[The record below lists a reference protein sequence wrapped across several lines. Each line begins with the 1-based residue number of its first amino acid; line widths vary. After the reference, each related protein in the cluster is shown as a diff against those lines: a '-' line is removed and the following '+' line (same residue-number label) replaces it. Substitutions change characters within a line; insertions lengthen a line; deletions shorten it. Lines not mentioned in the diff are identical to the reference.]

1 MKNSTSIKWKFKIL
15 AVTAA
20 SALLLSSCDY
30 LVENAYNQTENNIGI
45 VSEAIV
51 ENTSAENDNVTDNSE
66 NKTEEAAAPKVTAAE
81 ELITDAVVT
90 DTPATNISETKTE
103 NITAE
108 APPFK
113 ASDIPEY
120 SGSPYAEINNNVPFF
135 TDYPDRSFAIYS
147 PLDNLGRCG
156 VTYANISKDLM
167 PTEKRGEIGSVRPS
181 GWHTVK
187 YNDLIKD
194 LYLYNRCHLIGYQLT
209 GENANERNLITGT
222 RYMNTEGM
230 EPFESRVANY
240 ISSRNAHVLYRV
252 TPIFDG
258 NDLLARGVLME
269 AYSTDNEGAGICFC
283 VFCYNVQPGIG
294 INYADGDSWVIEE
307 AVTEAVT
314 TEPEPVTESQ
324 TEEPEIIKL
333 EPVEPQE
340 PIERE
345 MPSEEKSQTYILN
358 TNTKKFHYPSCSSVS
373 AMKDKNKQEYTGS
386 RDDIIAMGYDPC
398 KKCYP

>member
-1 MKNSTSIKWKFKIL
+1 MKNYTAIKLKVFAT
-15 AVTAA
+15 AVA
-20 SALLLSSCDY
+20 SALLLSGCDY
-30 LVENAYNQTENNIGI
+30 LVENAYDTTDNNSGI

-51 ENTSAENDNVTDNSE
+51 ENVSVEQENVSDDNE
-66 NKTEEAAAPKVTAAE
+66 QKTNEAAAPEVTVSDESIVDAAVIE
-81 ELITDAVVT
+81 EAVAE
-90 DTPATNISETKTE
+90 PKAYNE
-103 NITAE
+103 NIKAE
-108 APPFK
+108 APPFN

-120 SGSPYAEINNNVPFF
+120 SGSSYAEINNNVPFF
-135 TDYPDRSFAIYS
+135 TDYPDSSFAIYS

-156 VTYANISKDLM
+156 VAYANISTELM

-269 AYSTDNEGAGICFC
+269 AYSNDDDGAGICFC

-314 TEPEPVTESQ
+314 TEPEPVTEPE
-324 TEEPEIIKL
+324 TEPEIIRL

-358 TNTKKFHYPSCSSVS
+358 TNTKKFHYPSCSSVDS
-373 AMKDKNKQEYTGS
+373 MKDKNKQEYTGS

-398 KKCYP
+398 KRCYP

>member
-1 MKNSTSIKWKFKIL
+1 
-15 AVTAA
+15 
-20 SALLLSSCDY
+20 
-30 LVENAYNQTENNIGI
+30 
-45 VSEAIV
+45 
-51 ENTSAENDNVTDNSE
+51 
-66 NKTEEAAAPKVTAAE
+66 
-81 ELITDAVVT
+81 
-90 DTPATNISETKTE
+90 
-103 NITAE
+103 
-108 APPFK
+108 
-113 ASDIPEY
+113 
-120 SGSPYAEINNNVPFF
+120 
-135 TDYPDRSFAIYS
+135 
-147 PLDNLGRCG
+147 
-156 VTYANISKDLM
+156 M
-167 PTEKRGEIGSVRPS
+167 PTEKRGEIGSIRPS

-240 ISSRNAHVLYRV
+240 ICSRNAHVLYRV

-269 AYSTDNEGAGICFC
+269 AYSTDDEGAGICFC

-314 TEPEPVTESQ
+314 TEPEPVTEPE
-324 TEEPEIIKL
+324 TEPEIIRL
-333 EPVEPQE
+333 EPVEQQK

-345 MPSEEKSQTYILN
+345 LPSEDKSQTYILN
-358 TNTKKFHYPSCSSVS
+358 TNTKKFHYPSCSSVNS
-373 AMKDKNKQEYTGS
+373 MKDKNKQEYTGS
-386 RDDIIAMGYDPC
+386 RDDIIAIGYDPC

>member
-1 MKNSTSIKWKFKIL
+1 MRVF
-15 AVTAA
+15 ATAIA
-20 SALLLSSCDY
+20 SALLLSGCDY
-30 LVENAYNQTENNIGI
+30 LVENAYDQTETNIGI
-45 VSEAIV
+45 VSEAI
-51 ENTSAENDNVTDNSE
+51 AENASVKQENVSDDNDQ
-66 NKTEEAAAPKVTAAE
+66 KTNEAAIPEVTVSDESIVDAAIIEETVAEPKAY
-81 ELITDAVVT
+81 
-90 DTPATNISETKTE
+90 NE
-103 NITAE
+103 NIKVE

-120 SGSPYAEINNNVPFF
+120 NGSPYAEINNNVPFF
-135 TDYPDRSFAIYS
+135 TDHPDSSFAIYS

-167 PTEKRGEIGSVRPS
+167 PTEKRGEIGSIRPS

-269 AYSTDNEGAGICFC
+269 AYSTEDDGTGICFC

-307 AVTEAVT
+307 TVTEAVT
-314 TEPEPVTESQ
+314 TEPEPVTEP
-324 TEEPEIIKL
+324 EAEPEIIKL
-333 EPVEPQE
+333 EPVEQQE

-358 TNTKKFHYPSCSSVS
+358 TNTKKFHYPSCSSVNS
-373 AMKDKNKQEYTGS
+373 MKDKNKQEYTGS

>member
-1 MKNSTSIKWKFKIL
+1 MKNKTSIKLKIL
-15 AVTAA
+15 AASVI
-20 SALLLSSCDY
+20 SALLLSGCDY
-30 LVENAYNQTENNIGI
+30 LVENAYDQTENNLGI
-45 VSEAIV
+45 VSEAIM
-51 ENTSAENDNVTDNSE
+51 ENASAEQDAVTDNSE
-66 NKTEEAAAPKVTAAE
+66 NKTEVAAAPEVTATE
-81 ELITDAVVT
+81 EIITDAVVT
-90 DTPATNISETKTE
+90 DIPATDISETKTE
-103 NITAE
+103 NIKAE

-120 SGSPYAEINNNVPFF
+120 SGSPYTEINNNVPFF
-135 TDYPDRSFAIYS
+135 TDHPAGSFEIYS
-147 PLDNLGRCG
+147 PLDELGRCG
-156 VTYANISKDLM
+156 TAYANISTELM

-240 ISSRNAHVLYRV
+240 ISSRNKHVLYRV
-252 TPIFDG
+252 TPVFDG
-258 NDLLARGVLME
+258 NDLVARGVLME
-269 AYSTDNEGAGICFC
+269 AYSAEDEGAGICFC

-314 TEPEPVTESQ
+314 ETEPVTESQ

-340 PIERE
+340 PVERE

-358 TNTKKFHYPSCSSVS
+358 TNTKKFHYPSCSSVNS
-373 AMKDKNKQEYTGS
+373 MKDKNKQEYTGS

-398 KKCYP
+398 KRCYP

>member
-1 MKNSTSIKWKFKIL
+1 MIEETVAEPK
-15 AVTAA
+15 
-20 SALLLSSCDY
+20 
-30 LVENAYNQTENNIGI
+30 AYN
-45 VSEAIV
+45 
-51 ENTSAENDNVTDNSE
+51 
-66 NKTEEAAAPKVTAAE
+66 
-81 ELITDAVVT
+81 
-90 DTPATNISETKTE
+90 E
-103 NITAE
+103 NIKVE

-120 SGSPYAEINNNVPFF
+120 NGSPYAEINNNVPFF
-135 TDYPDRSFAIYS
+135 TDHPDSSFAIYS

-167 PTEKRGEIGSVRPS
+167 PTEKRGEIGSIRPS

-269 AYSTDNEGAGICFC
+269 AYSTEDDGTGICFC

-307 AVTEAVT
+307 TVTEAVT
-314 TEPEPVTESQ
+314 TEPEPVTEP
-324 TEEPEIIKL
+324 EAEPEIIKL
-333 EPVEPQE
+333 EPVEQQE

-358 TNTKKFHYPSCSSVS
+358 TNTKKFHYPSCSSVNS
-373 AMKDKNKQEYTGS
+373 MKDKNKQEYTGS

>member
-1 MKNSTSIKWKFKIL
+1 MKNKTSIKLKIL
-15 AVTAA
+15 VA
-20 SALLLSSCDY
+20 SVVLALLLSGCDY
-30 LVENAYNQTENNIGI
+30 LVENAYDQTENNLGI
-45 VSEAIV
+45 VSEAIM
-51 ENTSAENDNVTDNSE
+51 ENASAEQDAVTDNSE
-66 NKTEEAAAPKVTAAE
+66 NKTEVAAAPEVTVTE
-81 ELITDAVVT
+81 EIITDAVVT
-90 DTPATNISETKTE
+90 DAPVTDVSVTE
-103 NITAE
+103 NIKLE

-120 SGSPYAEINNNVPFF
+120 SGSPYVEINNNVPFF
-135 TDYPDRSFAIYS
+135 TDHPDNSFAIYS

-156 VTYANISKDLM
+156 VAYANISTDLM
-167 PTEKRGEIGSVRPS
+167 PTAKRGEIGSVRPS

-240 ISSRNAHVLYRV
+240 INSQNAHVLYRV
-252 TPIFDG
+252 TPIFDE

-269 AYSTDNEGAGICFC
+269 AYSTDDDGAGICFC

-307 AVTEAVT
+307 DVTEAV

-324 TEEPEIIKL
+324 TEEPEIIRL
-333 EPVEPQE
+333 EPVEQQE
-340 PIERE
+340 PVERE
-345 MPSEEKSQTYILN
+345 LPSEEKSQTYILN
-358 TNTKKFHYPSCSSVS
+358 TNTKKFHYPSCSSVNS
-373 AMKDKNKQEYTGS
+373 MKDKNKQEYTGS

-398 KKCYP
+398 KRCYP

>member
-15 AVTAA
+15 AVTAV
-20 SALLLSSCDY
+20 SALLLSGCDY
-30 LVENAYNQTENNIGI
+30 LVENAYDQTENNLGI
-45 VSEAIV
+45 VSEAIM
-51 ENTSAENDNVTDNSE
+51 ENASAEQDDVTDNSE
-66 NKTEEAAAPKVTAAE
+66 NKTEVAAAPEVTVTE
-81 ELITDAVVT
+81 EIITDAVVT
-90 DTPATNISETKTE
+90 DIHATDISETKTE
-103 NITAE
+103 NIKAE
-108 APPFK
+108 APLFK

-120 SGSPYAEINNNVPFF
+120 SGSPYVEINNNIPFF
-135 TDYPDRSFAIYS
+135 TDYPTESFEFYS
-147 PLDNLGRCG
+147 SLDELGRCG
-156 VTYANISKDLM
+156 VAYANISTDLM

-252 TPIFDG
+252 TPIFDE

-269 AYSTDNEGAGICFC
+269 AYSTDDNGAGICFC

-314 TEPEPVTESQ
+314 TVTEPVTESQ

-333 EPVEPQE
+333 EPVEQQE
-340 PIERE
+340 PVERE

-358 TNTKKFHYPSCSSVS
+358 TNTKKFHYPSCSSVNS
-373 AMKDKNKQEYTGS
+373 MKDKNKQEYTGS

-398 KKCYP
+398 KRCYP